1 MASAGVGGQGDGAG
15 GKGNG
20 QGGGENITWL
30 AEDRRYSK
38 SGATGKPA
46 ARPRPKRTV
55 KCRNCGDLCCSLAR
69 ELVCEAFKLGV
80 VDMSRKVSLF
90 LIKKE
95 FFFSLLF

>member
-20 QGGGENITWL
+20 QGCGEDVTWL

-38 SGATGKPA
+38 SAGATGKPA
-46 ARPRPKRTV
+46 AKPKPKMTI

-90 LIKKE
+90 LIKR
-95 FFFSLLF
+95 FSFN